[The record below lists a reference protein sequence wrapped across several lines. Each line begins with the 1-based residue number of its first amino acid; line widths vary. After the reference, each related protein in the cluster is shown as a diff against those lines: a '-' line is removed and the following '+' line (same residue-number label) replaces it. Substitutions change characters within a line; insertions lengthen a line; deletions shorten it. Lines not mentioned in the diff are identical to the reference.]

1 MKYKMTYIFLALFL
15 FFSIPYL
22 ITVFMAS
29 KNEKKEIDFDSY
41 DSGYQIETEDGKE
54 IDLES
59 YIWMILP
66 EQISL
71 DYEDETLKAQAVI
84 LRTDL
89 IRRMGKEKKIKEEE
103 LPYERISDEKLK
115 EALGSKKYSL
125 RDQARKRAVSETLG
139 KTIVYNDDYIEPFF
153 HGLSVGTTLSG
164 EEWFGEGYPYLKEK
178 DSLGDVESGDYMSVS
193 VVTYGKILEKIKD
206 AYKTEMTTDQ
216 LQKSLSVS
224 QATKNGYVKEV
235 KTGEI
240 KIPGTLWAQWFSLAS
255 NNFYL
260 ESYDGKMR
268 MICLGQGNGLGMSQY
283 GANQMAA
290 EGSDYQEILKYYYT
304 GVKIKDIHE

>member
-22 ITVFMAS
+22 ITVFIAS
-29 KNEKKEIDFDSY
+29 KNEEKEIDFDVY

-59 YIWMILP
+59 YLWMILP

-84 LRTDL
+84 LRTDI
-89 IRRMGKEKKIKEEE
+89 IRRMGKGKKIKEEE

-139 KTIVYNDDYIEPFF
+139 ETMTYKDDYIEPYF
-153 HGLSVGTTLSG
+153 HVLSVGTTLSG

-178 DSLGDVESGDYMSVS
+178 DSLGDVESGDYMTVS
-193 VVTYGKILEKIKD
+193 VVTYGKILEKLKD
-206 AYKTEMTTDQ
+206 AYHTEITIDQ
-216 LQKSLSVS
+216 LKESLSVS

-235 KTGEI
+235 KAGET

-260 ESYDGKMR
+260 EPYDGKMR

-283 GANQMAA
+283 GADQMAK
-290 EGSDYQEILKYYYT
+290 EGSGYQEILKYYYT

>member
-22 ITVFMAS
+22 ITVFIAS
-29 KNEKKEIDFDSY
+29 KNEEKEIDFDVY

-59 YIWMILP
+59 YLWMILP

-84 LRTDL
+84 LRTDI
-89 IRRMGKEKKIKEEE
+89 IRRMGKGKKIKEEE

-139 KTIVYNDDYIEPFF
+139 ETMTYKDDYIEPYF

-178 DSLGDVESGDYMSVS
+178 DSLGDVESGDYMTVS
-193 VVTYGKILEKIKD
+193 VVTYGKILEKLKD
-206 AYKTEMTTDQ
+206 AYHTETTIDQ
-216 LQKSLSVS
+216 LKESLSVS

-235 KTGEI
+235 KAGET

-260 ESYDGKMR
+260 EPYDGKMR

-283 GANQMAA
+283 GADQMAK
-290 EGSDYQEILKYYYT
+290 EGSGYQEILKYYYT